1 LILDIAQAFI
11 PSINPDEAA
20 VAIRAEVRALRT
32 HLPRRITAAALLSV
46 LMCGTI
52 PARSQAATITFDI
65 TGYLQK
71 AAQFLEEQF
80 DFEEGEL
87 TKFAYAL
94 QEMTGQYQQ
103 FMLARN
109 QFKRL
114 DGNITGSVVIL
125 PVSIK
130 AHGRYGDLVLRPVVQ
145 PPNAP
150 DTSMAGLLSS
160 MGNYDSTTAR
170 TPTADTTKTEDQVA
184 KDATTDGWKIWQQS
198 QTASQIDQAYWDV
211 PDPNGNFQDDPYFN
225 FRQAMANKYQS
236 RIAQLTAASVEIAS
250 DYGDDDPAVTELQ
263 QLAASLQADTQQ
275 TANLGDIGAADA
287 RLGMISKRAD
297 ELVEKAGYWR
307 TELGLQNKRDA
318 ARDQNLGALDQEP
331 NLPDPGLATFISG
344 GAIGGI
350 PTGNERRDATKS
362 RQHLASVAET
372 TSQQYRANVRKELD
386 AVLSEM
392 THLAAEKA
400 TEISNDLNNQDKL
413 VATAKFAALKSK
425 LDASSSAYAYGD
437 FLALM
442 KAANLPTSAVPAN
455 LAQYLPGA
463 TTATPEAAIS
473 ANLDA
478 AHATGLTAVSGIL
491 TNWLSNFSSI
501 NPGILGPVAAGFD
514 AASKSVLGKT
524 FGLSDWS
531 WVKGDTNS

>member
-1 LILDIAQAFI
+1 
-11 PSINPDEAA
+11 
-20 VAIRAEVRALRT
+20 
-32 HLPRRITAAALLSV
+32 
-46 LMCGTI
+46 M
-52 PARSQAATITFDI
+52 
-65 TGYLQK
+65 
-71 AAQFLEEQF
+71 
-80 DFEEGEL
+80 
-87 TKFAYAL
+87 
-94 QEMTGQYQQ
+94 
-103 FMLARN
+103 
-109 QFKRL
+109 
-114 DGNITGSVVIL
+114 
-125 PVSIK
+125 
-130 AHGRYGDLVLRPVVQ
+130 
-145 PPNAP
+145 
-150 DTSMAGLLSS
+150 
-160 MGNYDSTTAR
+160 
-170 TPTADTTKTEDQVA
+170 
-184 KDATTDGWKIWQQS
+184 
-198 QTASQIDQAYWDV
+198 
-211 PDPNGNFQDDPYFN
+211 
-225 FRQAMANKYQS
+225 
-236 RIAQLTAASVEIAS
+236 
-250 DYGDDDPAVTELQ
+250 TELQ
-263 QLAASLQADTQQ
+263 SLAASLQADTQQ

-331 NLPDPGLATFISG
+331 NLPDPGLVSFING

-350 PTGNERRDATKS
+350 PASNERRDSTKS

-372 TSQQYRANVRKELD
+372 TSQQYRASVRKELD

-400 TEISNDLNNQDKL
+400 TEINKDLNAQDKL

-425 LDASSSAYAYGD
+425 LDASGSAYAYGD

-442 KAANLPTSAVPAN
+442 KAANLPKSAVPAN